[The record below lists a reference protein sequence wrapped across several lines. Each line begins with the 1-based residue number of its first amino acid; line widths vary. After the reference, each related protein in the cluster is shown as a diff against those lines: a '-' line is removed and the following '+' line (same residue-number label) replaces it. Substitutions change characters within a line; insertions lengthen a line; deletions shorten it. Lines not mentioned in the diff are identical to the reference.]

1 MIQSQYNCFV
11 SQIHLILKMKKRSWL
26 FQFDPKPLSILEM
39 FQSFPYDFQ
48 YDSDF
53 FSKCCSFVIV
63 KIIATSKNLLKFES
77 SLLILMNEFIFSPT
91 NIDIGVLKV
100 KEIDFCEEVHNFRV
114 SLIM

>member
-1 MIQSQYNCFV
+1 
-11 SQIHLILKMKKRSWL
+11 MKKRIWL
-26 FQFDPKPLSILEM
+26 LHFDPKRLSILEM

-48 YDSDF
+48 YDFDS

-63 KIIATSKNLLKFES
+63 EISTTSKNLLKFES
-77 SLLILMNEFIFSPT
+77 NLLILMNELIFSPT

>member
-1 MIQSQYNCFV
+1 
-11 SQIHLILKMKKRSWL
+11 MKKKSGFSNL
-26 FQFDPKPLSILEM
+26 TLN
-39 FQSFPYDFQ
+39 DFQ
-48 YDSDF
+48 YWKCFKVFRMTSSMILIF
-53 FSKCCSFVIV
+53 FSKSCSFVIV

-114 SLIM
+114 SLIT